1 MVANSNPQTA
11 GSVSQLSIVVELLFK
26 LCCYIP
32 QWGFD
37 NLVAVV
43 TWLESCVDNNDPVS
57 LTHRDDNF
65 DWSLNCF

>member
-57 LTHRDDNF
+57 LT
-65 DWSLNCF
+65 LIGTIILIGL